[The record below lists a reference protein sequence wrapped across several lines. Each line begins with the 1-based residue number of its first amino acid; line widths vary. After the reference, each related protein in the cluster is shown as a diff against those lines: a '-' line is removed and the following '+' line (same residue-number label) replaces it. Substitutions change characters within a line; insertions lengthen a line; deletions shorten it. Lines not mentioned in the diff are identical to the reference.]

1 MPGLQTRTI
10 QPHQFIPN
18 SGGRVLTSGTR
29 GTSEPARRLD
39 QLYGEYIHAR
49 KIPFHEVGK
58 NDKGVLGRSQPEILY
73 VLFRSGDFS
82 ISRGE
87 NVRAWSPE
95 TVIVFII
102 VLLFRGR
109 YSCRVSVAW
118 PRQITPLLLWRL
130 ALSSC
135 KSFPSFQEICLAGNY
150 NMRAKTIVKDNL
162 HDTAGMGRGHA
173 QANIKNKG
181 ARVRAR
187 GLQCRLILIF
197 NRDV

>member
-10 QPHQFIPN
+10 QPHQFISN

-39 QLYGEYIHAR
+39 QLYGEYIHAC

-58 NDKGVLGRSQPEILY
+58 KDKGVLGRSQIEILY

-82 ISRGE
+82 ISRGY
-87 NVRAWSPE
+87 NGRAWSTAWSPE

-102 VLLFRGR
+102 VLVFGGR
-109 YSCRVSVAW
+109 YSCQVSVAW
-118 PRQITPLLLWRL
+118 PRQITPLLLWGL
-130 ALSSC
+130 AHSSC
-135 KSFPSFQEICLAGNY
+135 KSFPSFQEICIAGNY
-150 NMRAKTIVKDNL
+150 NMRAKTIVRDNL

-173 QANIKNKG
+173 QANIKNKVRAY
-181 ARVRAR
+181 ARVGCNV
-187 GLQCRLILIF
+187 GLY
-197 NRDV
+197 